1 MNHPWFDDAIFY
13 HIYTFSLARAPF
25 YNDYTEE
32 GHGLAEIIKWIPH
45 IREIGCNAVLLS
57 PVLQSRS
64 HGYDVTDYFRVDSR
78 IGSNAEF
85 RSLTDAFHEAGIR
98 VVLDSV
104 LNHCGRDF
112 FAFRE
117 LQNGDRKYADWF
129 SGVDFSRESPL
140 GDPFTYD
147 TWSGY
152 FELVKFNLKND
163 ETSAYLLDAVRFWI
177 DEFAVDGLRLDAAN
191 VMDFGFMRK
200 LRQVTEGKKEDFWL
214 MGEVVSGDYA
224 AWVAPDLLHS
234 VTNYKLYKALYSSH
248 NNQNLFE
255 LAHSVQESVPRH
267 GLPLYAFL
275 DNHDQPRIAS
285 NVADVAYLKTL
296 YTLLYTLP
304 GLPSLYYGSE
314 WGISGVKIDG
324 SDQPLR
330 PWIDVTD
337 PPADPV
343 GLAACISLLAK
354 IRRAHGALRDGGYRQ
369 VWLAYRR
376 PFVFERFDEKERIF
390 IAVHIADHE
399 DAVAMDVVTDDLT
412 DGGSSGLSGRSGS
425 SGLSRLYDA
434 LSGET
439 FTGGVIPMG
448 PHSARILIPISN
460 SETIRE

>member
-1 MNHPWFDDAIFY
+1 MKHPWYNDAIFY

-25 YNDYTEE
+25 YNDYAEE
-32 GHGLAEIIKWIPH
+32 GHGLAEITKWIPH
-45 IREIGCNAVLLS
+45 IREMGCDAVLFS

-85 RSLTDAFHEAGIR
+85 RSLVETFHEAGIR

-117 LQNGDRKYADWF
+117 LQKGDRKYTDWF

-177 DEFAVDGLRLDAAN
+177 DEFAVDGLRLDSAN
-191 VMDFGFMRK
+191 VMDFDFMRR
-200 LRQVTEGKKEDFWL
+200 LRKVTTEKKPDFWL

-224 AWVAPDLLHS
+224 DWVAPDLLHS

-255 LAHSVQESVPRH
+255 LAHSVQESVPLH

-285 NVADVAYLKTL
+285 NLTDPAHLRTL

-314 WGISGVKIDG
+314 WGIPGVKENG

-330 PWIDVTD
+330 PWIDADNPPVD
-337 PPADPV
+337 PA
-343 GLAACISLLAK
+343 GLAAYIGLLAK
-354 IRRAHGALRDGGYRQ
+354 IRRTHSALRYGDYRQ
-369 VWLAYRR
+369 GRLEYRR
-376 PFVFERFDEKERIF
+376 PFVFARFDESEHVF
-390 IAVHIADHE
+390 VAVNITDHE
-399 DAVAMDVVTDDLT
+399 ETVAPDDLA
-412 DGGSSGLSGRSGS
+412 DADLSGRL
-425 SGLSRLYDA
+425 GLSRLSCLSCLYDA

-448 PHSARILIPISN
+448 PHSARILVPIYAGAP
-460 SETIRE
+460 EGEHMHE